1 VEKQTT
7 SERYKAL
14 LQLGY
19 HIEGLSDEEEVGG
32 LMAIAYPEIEVH
44 TFVNTFLTSVDT
56 DRFDS
61 DTGHVDCPVAC
72 IKAVLAYQRAGGQ
85 LLSRR

>member
-1 VEKQTT
+1 MEKQTT
-7 SERYKAL
+7 YERYQAL
-14 LQLGY
+14 LQLEP
-19 HIEGLSDEEEVGG
+19 HRDDLSDEEVGG
-32 LMAIAYPEIEVH
+32 LMAMAYPETEVH
-44 TFVNTFLTSVDT
+44 TFVNTFLISVDT

-72 IKAVLAYQRAGGQ
+72 IQAVLAYQRAGGR